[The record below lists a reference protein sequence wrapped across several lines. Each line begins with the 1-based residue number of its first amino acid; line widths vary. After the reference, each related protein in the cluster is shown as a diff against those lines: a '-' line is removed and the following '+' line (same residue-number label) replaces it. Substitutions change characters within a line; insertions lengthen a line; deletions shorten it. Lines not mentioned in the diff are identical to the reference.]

1 MKPLSP
7 SIYSF
12 PFRCVLLFILLFFG
26 WSYAQKPMQ
35 DIKSEFTPEV
45 LSQKV
50 VSLDGKKQSI
60 AQVLEAHRGKVI
72 LIDFWASWCRD
83 CILAL
88 PKTNDLKA
96 ANPDLVVLYFSLD
109 RTHDQWKRGLHK
121 YSIAGGNNFWFD
133 EGWKNKFND
142 YIELNWVPR
151 FIVVDQNGKIADYY
165 AISPDD
171 PELLAT
177 VKSLTQK

>member
-1 MKPLSP
+1 MKP
-7 SIYSF
+7 SF
-12 PFRCVLLFILLFFG
+12 YNIQFLTTKFFTLLAFVMFG
-26 WSYAQKPMQ
+26 VGYAQKPPQ
-35 DIKSEFTPEV
+35 NIKAEFTDEV
-45 LSQKV
+45 LSQKLIG
-50 VSLDGKKQSI
+50 SDGKKQTI
-60 AQVLEAHRGKVI
+60 AQVLEPYKGKVVM
-72 LIDFWASWCRD
+72 IDFWASWCRD

-88 PKTNDLKA
+88 PKTNTLKA
-96 ANPDLVVLYFSLD
+96 ENPDLVVLYFSLD
-109 RTHDQWKRGLHK
+109 RTHDQWKRGLEK
-121 YSIAGGNNFWFD
+121 YAIADGNNFWFD

-177 VKSLTQK
+177 VKKLTQK